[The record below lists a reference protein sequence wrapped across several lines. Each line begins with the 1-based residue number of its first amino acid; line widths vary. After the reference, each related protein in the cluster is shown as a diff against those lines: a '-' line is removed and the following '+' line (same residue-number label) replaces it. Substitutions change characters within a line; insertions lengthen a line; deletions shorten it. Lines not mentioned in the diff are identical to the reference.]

1 MSAPGSD
8 SPSSPEPA
16 LRPQA
21 ATGAEPVVVPEAEQ
35 SPAPRCANCGVLLA
49 GHYCHHCG
57 QSDREVVRVFGV
69 LLRDVL
75 AEMFSLDSRA
85 VRTLAA
91 LCFLPGHLTRAYLA
105 GRRTRYVS
113 PLRLF
118 LFTSLLC
125 IAFAWGAN
133 LMQDRPL
140 VTLNAGGAE
149 PAAEPARVQLLLPGL
164 SSANQAQLQRRLE
177 GSVARIQEDPAG
189 FVDDLLEI
197 IPNSMLLLVPLLA
210 LYMRLIYPLAG
221 RYYIEHLIHA
231 LHGHAFL
238 FVMILLLLVLESLP
252 ATVAGLAVGRLW
264 SAGEWLISLW
274 VPMYLLLSLKRVY
287 GQGWGMTLLKFLVM
301 GLGYLVLLVLA
312 TVLTVLVGVLL
323 S

>member
-1 MSAPGSD
+1 MSEQGPEGASAA
-8 SPSSPEPA
+8 EPA
-16 LRPQA
+16 CRPQA
-21 ATGAEPVVVPEAEQ
+21 AGAAEPVAQVGAEPSTE
-35 SPAPRCANCGVLLA
+35 PRCANCGVLLA

-69 LLRDVL
+69 LLRDFL

-85 VRTLAA
+85 VRTLGA

-125 IAFAWGAN
+125 IAFAWGVN
-133 LMQDRPL
+133 LIQGRPL
-140 VTLNAGGAE
+140 VTLNGEGADA
-149 PAAEPARVQLLLPGL
+149 AAEPARVQLLLPGL
-164 SSANQAQLQRRLE
+164 SSGNQAQLQRRLE

-210 LYMRLIYPLAG
+210 LYMRLIYPLVG

-252 ATVAGLAVGRLW
+252 DTLAGLAVGRLW

-274 VPMYLLLSLKRVY
+274 VPLYLLLSLKRVY
-287 GQGWGMTLLKFLVM
+287 GQGWGMTLWKFLLM

-312 TVLTVLVGVLL
+312 TVFTVLVGVLL